1 MSWLPGLLMV
11 LRPVSASHDDTANTL
26 HYRAIL
32 PSLNFL
38 GNSVNGVGEAAVGE
52 GLALKA
58 GRPEIDP
65 QSSCTKLGMMAGSYS
80 PSVLGRWRQADPW
93 SSLTS

>member
-1 MSWLPGLLMV
+1 MSWLPSLLMA
-11 LRPVSASHDDTANTL
+11 LRPTSAFHDYIANTL

-32 PSLNFL
+32 PSLNFF
-38 GNSVNGVGEAAVGE
+38 GNSVNGVGEVAVE

-65 QSSCTKLGMMAGSYS
+65 QSSYTKLGMMAGSHS

-93 SSLTS
+93 SLLTS

>member
-1 MSWLPGLLMV
+1 M
-11 LRPVSASHDDTANTL
+11 DDCTTNTL

-32 PSLNFL
+32 PSLNLL

-65 QSSCTKLGMMAGSYS
+65 QSSCTKPGMMAGVTAPVYWGDGDKQT
-80 PSVLGRWRQADPW
+80 PGVH
-93 SSLTS
+93 